1 MRRDVVEIRQR
12 IARQRDGSLALAA
25 AVEHVISQ
33 QHVAAGVVVPA
44 LIRRDVGLAWD
55 VDDEAL
61 AVVLVVVAAGHGKV
75 SHARATIPRPQL
87 LHHATGGVGV
97 FGPAVLRD
105 ECAAAPASS
114 FAGGGLAVV
123 GRGWY
128 RQAPVTSASTGP
140 AAISDSASGS
150 SSNGSALRR
159 GAWSGFRGS
168 KMWQAVLVRHGIVA
182 SYFSR
187 RRVVRQRRP
196 RIAVFHCE

>member
-25 AVEHVISQ
+25 AVEHVIPQ
-33 QHVAAGVVVPA
+33 QPVAAGVVVPA

-61 AVVLVVVAAGHGKV
+61 AIVLVVVAARHRKV

-87 LHHATGGVGV
+87 LHHAAGGVGV
-97 FGPAVLRD
+97 LRPAVLRD
-105 ECAAAPASS
+105 ERAAAPASS
-114 FAGGGLAVV
+114 FARGGLAVV
-123 GRGWY
+123 GRRRY

-140 AAISDSASGS
+140 AAISDSAPGS
-150 SSNGSALRR
+150 SSNRSALRG
-159 GAWSGFRGS
+159 GAWNGCCAP
-168 KMWQAVLVRHGIVA
+168 KMRQAVLVRHCVVA
-182 SYFSR
+182 SYFSQ

-196 RIAVFHCE
+196 RIATFHCE